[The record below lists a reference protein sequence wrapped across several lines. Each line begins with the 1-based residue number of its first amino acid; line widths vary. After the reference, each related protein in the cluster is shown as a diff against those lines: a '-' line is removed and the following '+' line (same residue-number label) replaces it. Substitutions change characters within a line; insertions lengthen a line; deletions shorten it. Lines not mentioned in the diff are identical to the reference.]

1 MDILGNRYQLQDPIG
16 RGSSSN
22 LYRGWDLHMDRIVA
36 IKVLR
41 EVYSTDPKF
50 VKLFQTLAKSMSSLY
65 HPHIVRVYDYGQ
77 ANGNYYTVME
87 LLEGTDLRRYL
98 RSRGILAVDRAVT
111 IAHGVALGLGEMH
124 DRGMIYRDVSLQK
137 VLVGREGSIKLACMG
152 IGISVT
158 PQYRAPEYLQGEII
172 TPATDV
178 YALGIIMYEMLAGRI
193 PFDGDNAV
201 TVAMQHIQD
210 LPIPPRRF
218 NPNIPP
224 ALEEI
229 ILRCLEKETKMRFH
243 DGSQLAQALEAL
255 SGSET

>member
-1 MDILGNRYQLQDPIG
+1 MDILGDRYQLQDPIG
-16 RGSSSN
+16 RGSSSTI
-22 LYRGWDLHMDRIVA
+22 YRGWDLHMDRVVA

-50 VKLFQTLAKSMSSLY
+50 VKLYQTMAKTMSSLY
-65 HPHIVRVYDYGQ
+65 HPNIIRVYDYGQ

-87 LLEGTDLRRYL
+87 LIEGIDLRRYL

-111 IAHGVALGLGEMH
+111 IAHSVALGLGEMH
-124 DRGMIYRDVSLQK
+124 RRGIIYCDLRPQK
-137 VLVGREGSIKLACMG
+137 VLVGREGSMKLACR
-152 IGISVT
+152 GISIGGT
-158 PQYRAPEYLQGEII
+158 PQYRASEHLQGEII

-178 YALGIIMYEMLAGRI
+178 YALGIVMYEMLTGRI

-201 TVAMQHIQD
+201 AVAMQHIQD
-210 LPIPPRRF
+210 LPIPPRRL
-218 NPNIPP
+218 NPDIPP
-224 ALEEI
+224 ILEEI

-255 SGSET
+255 SD